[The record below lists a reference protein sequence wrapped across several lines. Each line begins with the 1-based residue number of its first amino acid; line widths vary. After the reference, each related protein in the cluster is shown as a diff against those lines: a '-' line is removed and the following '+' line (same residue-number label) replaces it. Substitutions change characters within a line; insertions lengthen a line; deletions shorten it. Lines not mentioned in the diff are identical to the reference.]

1 MFSIQCFHF
10 QKQKMKWLWHKYCK
24 IKLISGTI
32 SHDVSNEPETYLE
45 PNNHLQRSVFSEIV
59 NGLFPF
65 YTP

>member
-1 MFSIQCFHF
+1 
-10 QKQKMKWLWHKYCK
+10 MKWLWHKYCK

-59 NGLFPF
+59 NGLFRF